1 MRLKS
6 GSFFVI
12 LSTNP
17 ERFGAISSSTGWKS
31 SELIVELQM
40 PKIVPTRSSVRPDF
54 SSAAIVFWNVG
65 GSGLLAIPSI
75 SARFSAI
82 AAAGAGAGGGGGVVS
97 ATWAGAA
104 VVAVVMFPSFV
115 VVEVVQAVIAI
126 VTARI
131 RGFRSCFIAGP
142 PAAAKPTT
150 VILSREDGERWDGGW
165 RMSDGRWQMA
175 DGGWR
180 MADGGWQNPTLFA
193 ICHLPSCICHLPSI
207 YCRRR
212 LPRGAGPL

>member
-6 GSFFVI
+6 GSFCVI
-12 LSTNP
+12 LSPNS
-17 ERFGAISSSTGWKS
+17 ESFGALSSSTGWKS

-65 GSGLLAIPSI
+65 GSGLLAVPSV
-75 SARFSAI
+75 SARFSAL
-82 AAAGAGAGGGGGVVS
+82 AAASAGWNSETLTLSNGGMPPSGPVHGASRGFSAAGAGAGGGGGVVS

-165 RMSDGRWQMA
+165 R
-175 DGGWR
+175 
-180 MADGGWQNPTLFA
+180 
-193 ICHLPSCICHLPSI
+193 
-207 YCRRR
+207 
-212 LPRGAGPL
+212 